1 MDGVDRVRFLAL
13 ADLHLGRVA
22 TLPSGWERSLSSPE
36 AAWERAVAWTILPE
50 NRIDALLLA
59 GDLFDREED
68 FFEGCRP
75 FERGLRGLLDA
86 KIPVV
91 LVAGNHDYWLPRRLK
106 ERLSHPLLFILGEG
120 EKWSFVELEL
130 RGSKVRIDG
139 WSFQAAHHQR
149 SPLSTYQ
156 LPPPQAETLLLG
168 LLHAD
173 LLAKREGVFAP
184 VTLREFA
191 KMPHSAWVLGHVHER
206 REYEAPATLFYPG
219 SPYPLDNS
227 ERGERGALLLE
238 LDAGGKSHP
247 SFVPLASLLYLPI
260 ELECSGEGFSWEER
274 LQESLRT
281 YLTLHPLPDLT
292 VALGLHLTLTGRTSN
307 SRELLAQVAA
317 SLGRE
322 IPPLWIEGRGGCK
335 APAPRKIDDFGV
347 RCQSQLAGSCCSD
360 EIIPERVG
368 EEEQRQ
374 GTPKGRF
381 CWGLGFCNCLGR
393 ELQLF
398 VSSVESQLK
407 PLWSLQL
414 EGAPKDPPSF
424 LAQMVEGADSQFL
437 ESARNWLLA
446 EKAAKASFRELGD
459 EEITLEEVRALL
471 TEVGT
476 ETLDLWLGGTK

>member
-1 MDGVDRVRFLAL
+1 MEGRDRVRLLAL

-22 TLPSGWERSLSSPE
+22 TLPGGWERSLSSPE
-36 AAWERAVAWTILPE
+36 STLERAVSWAIAPE
-50 NRIDALLLA
+50 NRVDALLLA

-75 FERGLRGLLDA
+75 FERGLRKMLDA
-86 KIPVV
+86 NIPVV

-106 ERLSHPLLFILGEG
+106 ERLSHPRLFILGEG
-120 EKWSFVELEL
+120 EKWSSVELEL
-130 RGSKVRIDG
+130 QGRRVRIDG
-139 WSFQAAHHQR
+139 WSFQTAHHER

-156 LPPPQAETLLLG
+156 LPPPLAETLLLG

-227 ERGERGALLLE
+227 ERGVRGALLLE
-238 LDAGGKSHP
+238 LDAGGGCHP
-247 SFVPLASLLYLPI
+247 SFVPLAPLLYLSI
-260 ELECSGEGFSWEER
+260 ELECSGEPFSWEER
-274 LQESLRT
+274 LQESLRAH
-281 YLTLHPLPDLT
+281 LALHPLPDLV
-292 VALGLHLTLTGRTSN
+292 VALGIHLTLTGRTAT

-317 SLGRE
+317 SIGRE
-322 IPPLWIEGRGGCK
+322 IPPLWM
-335 APAPRKIDDFGV
+335 D
-347 RCQSQLAGSCCSD
+347 
-360 EIIPERVG
+360 
-368 EEEQRQ
+368 
-374 GTPKGRF
+374 
-381 CWGLGFCNCLGR
+381 GR

-407 PLWSLQL
+407 PLWNLQL

-424 LAQMVEGADSQFL
+424 LVQMVEGSDSQFL
-437 ESARNWLLA
+437 ESARSWLLA
-446 EKAAKASFRELGD
+446 EKAAKAPFRELSD